1 MHLRMKLIVEFVDSF
16 AAISIWTTFI
26 TKQVNKGSLEF
37 LPFCLQRKIDD
48 VIREFSTNGV
58 WF

>member
-16 AAISIWTTFI
+16 TAISIWTTFI
-26 TKQVNKGSLEF
+26 TKQINKCSLEI
-37 LPFCLQRKIDD
+37 LPFCLQRKLDD